1 MPKQGLTD
9 PTVGV
14 PQVRIAPLIV
24 RAFVDL
30 IVYDLLTAFA
40 SFPRIRA
47 MVRGARVKDRV
58 TDGETIER
66 VCNAVDIA
74 SCFYFKQVYCM
85 HRSFVAVRLLRK
97 VGVKADLVIGSR
109 PLPFVAHAWA
119 EVDGRVVNDKQG
131 YKRRLIEM
139 ERI

>member
-1 MPKQGLTD
+1 MPEIELQHV
-9 PTVGV
+9 TVAV
-14 PQVRIAPLIV
+14 PQVRMVPLIC

-30 IVYDLLTAFA
+30 VFYDLLSALA

-47 MVRGARVKDRV
+47 VVRGVRVRNRP

-85 HRSFVAVRLLRK
+85 HRSFVTVRLLRK
-97 VGVKADLVIGSR
+97 TGVKADLVIGSR
-109 PLPFVAHAWA
+109 PIPFVAHAWA
-119 EVDGRVVNDKQG
+119 EVGGRVVNDKQG
-131 YKRRLIEM
+131 YKRRLAEV
-139 ERI
+139 ERM